1 MTVTPKQWMG
11 GSVLAAVALLL
22 GCWFVVAWPVAD
34 DLSFKKRGNEEKRFV
49 TAVGEAIVKAAH
61 PTAKK
66 LSLIKYEYTQPKSNR
81 TELVIKMEYH
91 GAVTDKKYVADIV
104 IKIDSSDKDAWEV
117 LNINFTDNNNL
128 PASQNRIQSLIKK
141 LNE

>member
-1 MTVTPKQWMG
+1 MMEPNAGTFG
-11 GSVLAAVALLL
+11 GGPLM
-22 GCWFVVAWPVAD
+22 
-34 DLSFKKRGNEEKRFV
+34 KRNP
-49 TAVGEAIVKAAH
+49 AH

-66 LSLIKYEYTQPKSNR
+66 LSLIKYEYTQPKANR
-81 TELVIKMEYH
+81 TELVMKIEYH
-91 GAVTDKKYVADIV
+91 GAVTDKKYVANVV

-117 LNINFTDNNNL
+117 LNIDFTDNNNL